1 MLFASPGLIF
11 LFFISMLSKLSSPL
25 FRRNI
30 KENRII
36 TKPIAILII
45 TILTVKPPD
54 SNSIEKTSTHI
65 DFILT
70 ERKAKCQKI

>member
-1 MLFASPGLIF
+1 MR
-11 LFFISMLSKLSSPL
+11 SKEVKY
-25 FRRNI
+25 

-45 TILTVKPPD
+45 TILTVNPPD
-54 SNSIEKTSTHI
+54 STLIEKISTHI